1 MKRRNYKP
9 NLFQDPEL
17 LRGFEELGL
26 DTEGDRSIFFP
37 EFDLGDFYP
46 SINARP
52 AAQFRQSSF

>member
-1 MKRRNYKP
+1 M
-9 NLFQDPEL
+9 FQDPEL